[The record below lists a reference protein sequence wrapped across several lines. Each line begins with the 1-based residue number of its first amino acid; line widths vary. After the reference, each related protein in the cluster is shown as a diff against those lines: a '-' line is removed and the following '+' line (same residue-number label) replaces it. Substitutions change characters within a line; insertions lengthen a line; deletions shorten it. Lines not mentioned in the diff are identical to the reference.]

1 MLDAVRDAVHDMQEW
16 VVTWAD
22 SPLGPLMLAILS
34 GAESIFFPIP
44 PDPLLIALAL
54 ANPSRAL
61 IFAVITTAASVG
73 GGVVGHFLGR
83 RFGRPLLARF
93 HLSQVDRVEA
103 MFQRHGFW
111 AIVLAGL
118 TPLPYKVFTI
128 LAGVLDVPRRRFI
141 LASIVGRGTR
151 FLLIG
156 ALIQIWGDRFAD
168 FLDEQFELL
177 VIALGALM
185 LLAVVALLVWSRIS
199 GRSSGEPAEASLPGD
214 DATT

>member
-1 MLDAVRDAVHDMQEW
+1 MLDALRDAVHDMQEW
-16 VVTWAD
+16 VTAWAG

-54 ANPSRAL
+54 ANPSRAM

-73 GGVVGHFLGR
+73 GGVVGHYLGR

-93 HLSQVDRVEA
+93 RGAQVDRVEA

-118 TPLPYKVFTI
+118 TPLPYKLFTI
-128 LAGVLDVPRRRFI
+128 AAGVFDVPRGRFI

-156 ALIQIWGDRFAD
+156 AVIQIWGDRFAD
-168 FLDEQFELL
+168 FLDEQFDLV

-185 LLAVVALLVWSRIS
+185 LLAVAALFVWSRRP
-199 GRSSGEPAEASLPGD
+199 GRGADEPAETPLPAD
-214 DATT
+214 DTTP

>member
-1 MLDAVRDAVHDMQEW
+1 MLDAVRDAVHEMQEW
-16 VVTWAD
+16 VTAWAD
-22 SPLGPLMLAILS
+22 SPLGPLMLALFS
-34 GAESIFFPIP
+34 GAEAIFFPIP

-61 IFAVITTAASVG
+61 LFAVITTAASVG
-73 GGVVGHFLGR
+73 GGVVGHYLGR

-93 HLSQVDRVEA
+93 HVSQVDSVEA

-128 LAGVLDVPRRRFI
+128 LAGMLDVPRRRFI

-168 FLDEQFELL
+168 FIDEQFELAA
-177 VIALGALM
+177 IALGALM
-185 LLAVVALLVWSRIS
+185 LVVVAALFVWSRM
-199 GRSSGEPAEASLPGD
+199 RPRAAGEPAEARFPPD

>member
-1 MLDAVRDAVHDMQEW
+1 MLDAVRDAVHEMQEW
-16 VVTWAD
+16 VVAWAD

-34 GAESIFFPIP
+34 ASESIFFPIP
-44 PDPLLIALAL
+44 PDPLLIALSL

-61 IFAVITTAASVG
+61 VFAVIATAASVG
-73 GGVVGHFLGR
+73 GGVVGHYLGR
-83 RFGRPLLARF
+83 RFGRPMLARF
-93 HLSQVDRVEA
+93 HLSQVERVEA

-128 LAGVLDVPRRRFI
+128 AAGVLDIPRRRFV
-141 LASIVGRGTR
+141 LASIVGRGAR

-168 FLDEQFELL
+168 FLDEQFDLL
-177 VIALGALM
+177 AIALGALV
-185 LLAVVALLVWSRIS
+185 LLAVVVLFGWSRMS
-199 GRSSGEPAEASLPGD
+199 RRGQGEPAEEPLPAD
-214 DATT
+214 DART